1 MIAYHLDR
9 FGRLSPGMKIDKIYV
24 ENIWNLPY
32 LSNWG
37 ISILNFP
44 NSLQIAVDSSVLSS
58 SNTYN
63 IELQAEQ
70 IRRAA
75 FPFQPSR
82 FSSFY
87 GVSSPQ
93 ELLSWK
99 EVLGRFETARI
110 FEVSYDG
117 AAPNLD
123 AAFLNVQV
131 TNNPFRQETF
141 LDVWDRVN
149 RIKGSISCY
158 WSGVF
163 SDAPLPEL
171 LLPLPVTVLREI
183 SLDAL
188 PER

>member
-9 FGRLSPGMKIDKIYV
+9 SGRLSPGMKIDKIYT
-24 ENIWNLPY
+24 ENLWHLPY

-58 SNTYN
+58 ANTYN
-63 IELQAEQ
+63 IELRAEQ
-70 IRRAA
+70 IRQAA

-82 FSSFY
+82 LSSFY

-93 ELLSWK
+93 ELLSW
-99 EVLGRFETARI
+99 EGIFSGLETAQI
-110 FEVSYDG
+110 FEVSYEG
-117 AAPNLD
+117 EAPRLD
-123 AAFLNVQV
+123 ASFLNVPAS
-131 TNNPFRQETF
+131 NDPFHRESWPDTQK
-141 LDVWDRVN
+141 RVD
-149 RIKGSISCY
+149 RIKESISCY